1 MHPRLLDPA
10 HACLVVVDLQEAY
23 RKRLHEWER
32 TVARTC
38 VLIRGARLLE
48 LPVLYTEQYPEG
60 LGETVPEVREAL
72 GHGGLRFEKR
82 TLSAL
87 GAPGFAEA
95 LDRLGPTQVIVAG
108 IETHACISQTVHD
121 LLARHRRVHLPEDA
135 LSSRRP
141 FEHAAGLAK
150 LLASGAI
157 GGSVESVLLECL
169 RGADHPAFKS
179 VQALLK

>member
-1 MHPRLLDPA
+1 MHPRVLDPA

-23 RKRLHEWER
+23 RKHLHEWER
-32 TVARTC
+32 TVERTA
-38 VLIRGARLLE
+38 VLIGGARMLE

-60 LGETVPEVREAL
+60 LGETVAELHDLLDGATC
-72 GHGGLRFEKR
+72 FEKR

-87 GAPGFAEA
+87 GAPGFADVLHEFG
-95 LDRLGPTQVIVAG
+95 RRQVILAG

-121 LLARHRRVHLPEDA
+121 LLARGRTVHLPEDA

-150 LLASGAI
+150 LLASGAV

-169 RGADHPAFKS
+169 RRADHPAFKS